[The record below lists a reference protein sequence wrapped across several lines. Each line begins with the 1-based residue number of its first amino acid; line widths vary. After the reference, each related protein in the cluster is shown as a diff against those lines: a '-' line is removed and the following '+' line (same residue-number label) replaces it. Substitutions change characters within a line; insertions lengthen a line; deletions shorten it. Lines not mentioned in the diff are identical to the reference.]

1 MEERKYLRE
10 EIFEGEGIAW
20 ITLNRPEKKN
30 AMSYELLS
38 ELIDSLKKLRE
49 NRNIRCIVTTGT
61 GDSYSSGLDLF
72 DQRERWKRKRT
83 WGEGGS
89 TGEIIHLLRNAP
101 QVTIAAVNGYC
112 LGAGLVLVNAHD
124 VAVAADTA
132 KLGLPEII
140 RGSFG
145 AEATATLFHSGVPFK
160 KAFYMQLSG
169 RRLSG
174 EEAER
179 IGLVS
184 KAVPEKELMDFV
196 KTLALEIAS
205 HDAAALEHAKIAAY
219 MDMDMEFSKA
229 LKNDELVAY
238 RMRSFTDPLRDV
250 ENYLK
255 TQKRGN
261 VASDIKSEKD

>member
-1 MEERKYLRE
+1 MADKKYLRE
-10 EIFEGEGIAW
+10 EIFEREGIAW

-30 AMSYELLS
+30 AMSYQLLS

-49 NRNIRCIVTTGT
+49 NRHIRCIVTTGT
-61 GDSYSSGLDLF
+61 GDSYSSGLDLL
-72 DQRERWKRKRT
+72 DQRERWQQKRR

-89 TGEIIHLLRNAP
+89 TAEIIDLLRNAP

-124 VAVAADTA
+124 VAIAADTA
-132 KLGLPEII
+132 QLGLPEII

-145 AEATATLFHSGVPFK
+145 AEATATLFHTGVPFK

-174 EEAER
+174 DEAER

-184 KAVPEKELMDFV
+184 KTVPERELTSFV
-196 KTLALEIAS
+196 KTLAQEIAS
-205 HDAAALEHAKIAAY
+205 HDGAALEHAKIAAY
-219 MDMDMEFSKA
+219 MDMDMEFNKA
-229 LKNDELVAY
+229 LKNDHLVAY
-238 RMRSFTDPLRDV
+238 RMRSYTDPLRDV
-250 ENYLK
+250 ENFLK
-255 TQKRGN
+255 SQKGGSI
-261 VASDIKSEKD
+261 ASNKTPET

>member
-1 MEERKYLRE
+1 METGMAAKKYLRE
-10 EIFEGEGIAW
+10 EILAREGIAW
-20 ITLNRPEKKN
+20 LTLNRPEKKN
-30 AMSYELLS
+30 AMSRELLS

-49 NRNIRCIVTTGT
+49 NRGIRVIVTTGM

-72 DQRERWKRKRT
+72 DQKKRWQRPRR
-83 WGEGGS
+83 WGGQGS
-89 TGEIIHLLRNAP
+89 TREVIHLLRNAP

-124 VAVAADTA
+124 VAIAADSA
-132 KLGLPEII
+132 QLGLPEII

-145 AEATATLFHSGVPFK
+145 AEATATLFHAGVPFK
-160 KAFYMQLSG
+160 KAFYMQMSG

-184 KAVPEKELMDFV
+184 KVVPERELTQFV
-196 KTLALEIAS
+196 KTLAREIAGRNP
-205 HDAAALEHAKIAAY
+205 AALEHAKIAAY
-219 MDMDMEFSKA
+219 MDMELEFSQA
-229 LKNDELVAY
+229 LQNDELVAY

-250 ENYLK
+250 QNYLK
-255 TQKRGN
+255 SQKRIG
-261 VASDIKSEKD
+261 AGR